1 VADWDPEK
9 LIVEWADHHD
19 GQLVDVR
26 TVAAREPRYGTLEL
40 EPLIASR
47 LAERGVERL
56 YLHQA
61 QAITAIRDGRH
72 IVLAVGTASG
82 KSLAFQV
89 PIMETLHNDPRRSA
103 LLLYPTKALAQDQ
116 ARSLRSF
123 RIPTISASI
132 YDGDTPTET
141 RVEIRR
147 RANVVLTNPDM
158 LHMGILPFHDRWGDF
173 LHRLAFVV
181 VDEIHNLRGVFGTHV
196 AFVLRRLR
204 RLCAHYGA
212 FPTFIL
218 ASATIG
224 NAAELASNLT
234 GLEVEP
240 IAADYSP
247 TGDRTY
253 ALWNPGLTDPE
264 LGLRRSA
271 LSDATSVF
279 SFLVDHGRKTIAFA
293 RGRKSTELMYRWVQG
308 RVTKDK
314 NIATYRGGYTPA
326 QRRQIEERLFGGEL
340 DGVIATNALELGIDV
355 GGLDAVV
362 VTTFPGT
369 LSAFRQQAG
378 RAGRSRQASLVVLSA
393 GEDAL
398 DQYLMRHPQELFD
411 RPTEAVVVNPANPQ
425 LAEAHTACAA
435 YELPLRIDDREIL
448 GPAMEEAANRLVQA
462 GHLRLKED
470 RLYWARRQR
479 PAPSIDLRSSSG
491 PPYQIIARKE
501 LLGTLDGDRVNR
513 DAHPGAIYLHLGD
526 SYLVESIDHQ
536 LREVR
541 VTPASVD
548 YYTQT
553 RAETDLSILELT
565 ARAPVGRQGVS
576 IHLGMVDVESHVVAF
591 QKKSLRTRDV
601 IETIDLDLPPTRL
614 TTAGIWLTFPEV
626 ADLGADLLGALHAAE
641 HAGIALLPLMAVCD
655 RWDIG
660 GLSTNFHPDT
670 GTATIF
676 IHEGYAGG
684 AGIAPIAF
692 ERHDRHWQKTRDLIA
707 ECPCSAGCPSCVQS
721 PKCGNLNEP
730 LAKTGAIRLLDL
742 LLPPGGGSNRFFSPR
757 RGENPKGEGGVF

>member
-1 VADWDPEK
+1 MQDWDPTQ
-9 LIVEWADHHD
+9 LISEWAEQHD
-19 GQLVDVR
+19 GELVEVR
-26 TVAAREPRYGTLEL
+26 TIPAREARFGSVEL
-40 EPLIASR
+40 DPFVASR

-61 QAITAIRDGRH
+61 QAIDSIRAGRH
-72 IVLAVGTASG
+72 TVLSVGTASG

-89 PIMETLHNDPRRSA
+89 PIMESLHEDPKRSA

-123 RIPTISASI
+123 RIPTISAAI
-132 YDGDTPTET
+132 YDGDTPIESRT
-141 RVEIRR
+141 EIRR
-147 RANVVLTNPDM
+147 RSNVVLTNPDM
-158 LHMGILPFHDRWGDF
+158 LHVGILPSHDRWSDF
-173 LHRLAFVV
+173 LHRLRFVV
-181 VDEIHNLRGVFGTHV
+181 VDEVHNLRGVFGTHV
-196 AFVLRRLR
+196 AFILRRLR
-204 RLCAHYGA
+204 RLCEHYGSS
-212 FPTFIL
+212 PTFIF

-234 GLEVEP
+234 GLEVHP

-247 TGDRTY
+247 TGNRTF
-253 ALWNPGLTDPE
+253 ALWNPGLIDSD

-279 SFLVDHGRKTIAFA
+279 AHLVANDRKTIAFA
-293 RGRKSTELMYRWVQG
+293 RGRKSTELMYRWSQG
-308 RVTKDK
+308 RLAREK
-314 NIATYRGGYTPA
+314 NIAAYRGGYTPA
-326 QRRQIEERLFGGEL
+326 QRRSIEEKLFGGEL

-355 GGLDAVV
+355 GGLDAAV

-369 LSAFRQQAG
+369 MAAFRQQAG
-378 RAGRSRQASLVVLSA
+378 RAGRSRQDSLVVLSA
-393 GEDAL
+393 GDDAL

-425 LAEAHTACAA
+425 LAEAHAACAA
-435 YELPLRIDDREIL
+435 YELPLAIDDREIL

-462 GHLRLKED
+462 GHLRLKD
-470 RLYWARRQR
+470 SRLYWARRQR

-491 PPYQIIARKE
+491 PPYQIIVRKE

-513 DAHPGAIYLHLGD
+513 DAHPGAIYLHQGD
-526 SYLVESIDHQ
+526 SYLVESVDHA

-541 VTPASVD
+541 VSAASVD

-553 RAETDLSILELT
+553 RAETDLSIVDMA
-565 ARAPVGRQGVS
+565 ARSPAGRLGVS
-576 IHLGMVDVESHVVAF
+576 IHLGTVDVESQVIAY
-591 QKKSLRTRDV
+591 QKRSLKTREV
-601 IETIDLDLPPTRL
+601 IETIDLDVPPTSL
-614 TTAGIWLTFPEV
+614 TTSAIWLTFPDL

-676 IHEGYAGG
+676 IHEGYEGG
-684 AGIAPIAF
+684 AGIAPIAY
-692 ERHDRHWQKTRDLIA
+692 ERHERHWKATRDLIG
-707 ECPCSAGCPSCVQS
+707 ECPCLSGCPSCVQS

-730 LAKTGAIRLLDL
+730 LSKAGALRLLDL
-742 LLPPGGGSNRFFSPR
+742 F
-757 RGENPKGEGGVF
+757 V